1 MSAGAATGPGIRERE
16 AVANITRRLGICMV
30 IQSYYPHIGGAER
43 QLQAL
48 TAPLRRRGIDVTVV
62 TRGRPGLASRAVLR
76 GTRIQRTFVGG
87 GRAARS
93 LGFTVG
99 ALLFMAG
106 RRRCVD
112 IVHAHDLLSPATTAV
127 LAKVLLRRPVVVKVL
142 RGGQLGDLAVR
153 CAGVPGSRLVRIPNG
168 VDTDWFRPATVNRR
182 AALREELGLAGRK
195 VAVFVGRIEPEKG
208 ILTLLEAWPTVR
220 RALPDALLLL
230 AGDGSERP
238 VLQARCVEEA
248 RFVGPVDEPV
258 TLLQAADC
266 FVLPSYTE
274 GLSNALLEAM
284 ATGLPCVATSIGG
297 NVELIRGD
305 AEGWLVRPD
314 DSSALA
320 QALIDALRGECRE
333 TVGCAAR
340 SRAVRE
346 FSLERTADLLSGLY
360 WRLAS
365 RDSLA

>member
-1 MSAGAATGPGIRERE
+1 
-16 AVANITRRLGICMV
+16 
-30 IQSYYPHIGGAER
+30 
-43 QLQAL
+43 
-48 TAPLRRRGIDVTVV
+48 
-62 TRGRPGLASRAVLR
+62 
-76 GTRIQRTFVGG
+76 
-87 GRAARS
+87 
-93 LGFTVG
+93 
-99 ALLFMAG
+99 MAG

-142 RGGQLGDLAVR
+142 RGGQLGDLAVLRSGMFGRLRLWLLARLVDAFVTISDEIENELR